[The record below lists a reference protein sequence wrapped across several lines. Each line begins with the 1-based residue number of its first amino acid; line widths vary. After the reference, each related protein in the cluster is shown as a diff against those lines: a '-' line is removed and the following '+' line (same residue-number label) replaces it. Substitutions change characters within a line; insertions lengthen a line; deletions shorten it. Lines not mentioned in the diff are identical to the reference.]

1 MLIQL
6 LIFFVVL
13 HWVRSLSSRS
23 SNTSDQRHQQD
34 KTNSKQEK
42 NRQPGLK
49 ILKEQEILVERKP
62 FNPQDGQHS

>member
-23 SNTSDQRHQQD
+23 HQTSEQRHKKDNTQG
-34 KTNSKQEK
+34 KQEK

-49 ILKEQEILVERKP
+49 ILKEQEIHVERKP
-62 FNPQDGQHS
+62 FNPQDSQNS